1 LTRICENRTVRSLCS
16 NVFWGEWGVVAQP
29 VVRLLA
35 CAGMV
40 AAGLLIGGGIASAD
54 SGLGGLGIG
63 HDQNNDSNPRSD
75 TDQTPVNPP
84 VVRIGAREDRGG
96 FEVGPGGIRISRR
109 PGFRG
114 GFDLSPD
121 APRLTIDERG
131 ISGAFNLGPSGS
143 RVTSGPGS
151 GGSGAGSDRGAQ
163 ADAELSP
170 SGTRV
175 ESGAEVAASGQ
186 GSSEEPGAPEGSSKA
201 PDIGRAAMAQ
211 RLTIYIPVPRLLART
226 GGRAQ
231 SSFTTV
237 VISVPTGSI
246 LRAYGQPRPHP
257 QPTPSPSPSPSFR
270 TSEIP
275 SEMPDVEVIDSSG
288 EHGSDYTPSGDLQP
302 VRAPLVI
309 APPPV
314 APPRP
319 AIPPVAPPAIP
330 PVAVAPPP
338 AGGRPESQ
346 LHVPNSIVAGAP
358 PEIRAPAPTAAPPPA
373 AGAGP
378 VEIPTRFG
386 YQQYLRTAKVTDM
399 AVVALPGVVGLV
411 LMTVSG
417 TVIGHRQARAG
428 HMLRHTA
435 AARFMA

>member
-1 LTRICENRTVRSLCS
+1 M
-16 NVFWGEWGVVAQP
+16 AQP

-63 HDQNNDSNPRSD
+63 HDQNNDSNPRND

-96 FEVGPGGIRISRR
+96 FEVGPGGIRISRQ

-114 GFDLSPD
+114 GFDISPD
-121 APRLTIDERG
+121 GPRLTIDERG

-143 RVTSGPGS
+143 RVTFGPGS

-186 GSSEEPGAPEGSSKA
+186 GSTEEPGAPEGSAKA
-201 PDIGRAAMAQ
+201 PDIGHAAMAQ

-246 LRAYGQPRPHP
+246 LRAYGQPRPQP
-257 QPTPSPSPSPSFR
+257 QPTPSPSFR

-288 EHGSDYTPSGDLQP
+288 ERGSDYAPSGDLQP

-319 AIPPVAPPAIP
+319 VVPPVAPPAIP

-338 AGGRPESQ
+338 AGVRPGSQ

-358 PEIRAPAPTAAPPPA
+358 PEIRGPAPTAAPPPA

-378 VEIPTRFG
+378 VEIPATRFG

-428 HMLRHTA
+428 HMLRHTG

>member
-1 LTRICENRTVRSLCS
+1 MLTRICENRTVRCLCS

-40 AAGLLIGGGIASAD
+40 AAGLVIGGGIASAD

-96 FEVGPGGIRISRR
+96 FEVGPGGNRISRR

-143 RVTSGPGS
+143 RVTSGPVS

-163 ADAELSP
+163 ADADLSP
-170 SGTRV
+170 SGTGV

-186 GSSEEPGAPEGSSKA
+186 ASSEEPGAPEGSAKA
-201 PDIGRAAMAQ
+201 PGSGRAAMAQ

-237 VISVPTGSI
+237 VISVPAGSM

-257 QPTPSPSPSPSFR
+257 QPSPSPSFR

-275 SEMPDVEVIDSSG
+275 SEMPDVEVIKSSG
-288 EHGSDYTPSGDLQP
+288 QRASDYDPSCDLQQ

-309 APPPV
+309 A
-314 APPRP
+314 
-319 AIPPVAPPAIP
+319 
-330 PVAVAPPP
+330 
-338 AGGRPESQ
+338 
-346 LHVPNSIVAGAP
+346 
-358 PEIRAPAPTAAPPPA
+358 
-373 AGAGP
+373 
-378 VEIPTRFG
+378 
-386 YQQYLRTAKVTDM
+386 
-399 AVVALPGVVGLV
+399 
-411 LMTVSG
+411 
-417 TVIGHRQARAG
+417 
-428 HMLRHTA
+428 
-435 AARFMA
+435 

>member
-1 LTRICENRTVRSLCS
+1 MFVQQLFLGGRVGI
-16 NVFWGEWGVVAQP
+16 VAQP
-29 VVRLLA
+29 VVRFLA
-35 CAGMV
+35 CAGLI
-40 AAGLLIGGGIASAD
+40 AAGLLMGGGIASAD

-63 HDQNNDSNPRSD
+63 HEKHNDNKPRNDADQR
-75 TDQTPVNPP
+75 PVSRPT
-84 VVRIGAREDRGG
+84 VRIGAREDRGG
-96 FEVGPGGIRISRR
+96 FEVGPGGIRISRQ

-114 GFDLSPD
+114 GFDVRPDSPQ
-121 APRLTIDERG
+121 LTIDKRG

-143 RVTSGPGS
+143 RVTFGRASS
-151 GGSGAGSDRGAQ
+151 GGSGASGEQ

-175 ESGAEVAASGQ
+175 ESEAKVAASGQ
-186 GSSEEPGAPEGSSKA
+186 GSTDELDASEGSAKD
-201 PDIGRAAMAQ
+201 PMAQ
-211 RLTIYIPVPRLLART
+211 RVTIYLPVPRLLART
-226 GGRAQ
+226 GARAR

-246 LRAYGQPRPHP
+246 VRAYGQPQT
-257 QPTPSPSPSPSFR
+257 QPEPTPSPSFR
-270 TSEIP
+270 TREVP
-275 SEMPDVEVIDSSG
+275 AELPAEVPNVEAIDASG
-288 EHGSDYTPSGDLQP
+288 EGGSDYAPAGDLRP
-302 VRAPLVI
+302 VRAPVVI

-319 AIPPVAPPAIP
+319 VVPPGAPPVIP

-338 AGGRPESQ
+338 AGGRLGSQ
-346 LHVPNSIVAGAP
+346 VHVPNSIAASAP
-358 PEIRAPAPTAAPPPA
+358 PQMRGPAPTPAPPPA
-373 AGAGP
+373 TGAVR
-378 VEIPTRFG
+378 VEIPATRLG
-386 YQQYLRTAKVTDM
+386 YQQNLRTAKVTDM

-428 HMLRHTA
+428 HMLRNNG

>member
-1 LTRICENRTVRSLCS
+1 M
-16 NVFWGEWGVVAQP
+16 AQP
-29 VVRLLA
+29 VVRFLA
-35 CAGMV
+35 CAGLI
-40 AAGLLIGGGIASAD
+40 AAGLLMGGGIASAD

-63 HDQNNDSNPRSD
+63 DEKNNDNKPRND
-75 TDQTPVNPP
+75 ADQRPVSPP
-84 VVRIGAREDRGG
+84 IVRIGAREDRGG
-96 FEVGPGGIRISRR
+96 FEVGPGGIRISRQ

-114 GFDLSPD
+114 GFDISPD
-121 APRLTIDERG
+121 GPRLTIDERG

-143 RVTSGPGS
+143 RVTFGHAWS
-151 GGSGAGSDRGAQ
+151 GGSGASGEQGEQ
-163 ADAELSP
+163 AVAELSP

-175 ESGAEVAASGQ
+175 ESEAEVAASGQ
-186 GSSEEPGAPEGSSKA
+186 GSTEELDAYEGSAKD
-201 PDIGRAAMAQ
+201 PGIGSAAMAQ
-211 RLTIYIPVPRLLART
+211 RLTIYIPVPRLLT
-226 GGRAQ
+226 GTGARAQ

-246 LRAYGQPRPHP
+246 LRAYGQSQP
-257 QPTPSPSPSPSFR
+257 QPEPTPSPSFR
-270 TSEIP
+270 TSEVP
-275 SEMPDVEVIDSSG
+275 AEVPNVEVIDASG
-288 EHGSDYTPSGDLQP
+288 EGGSDYAPAGDLQP

-319 AIPPVAPPAIP
+319 VVPPGAPPVIP

-338 AGGRPESQ
+338 AGGRLGSQ
-346 LHVPNSIVAGAP
+346 VHVPNSIVAGAP
-358 PEIRAPAPTAAPPPA
+358 PRMRGPAPTPAPPPA
-373 AGAGP
+373 TGAVP
-378 VEIPTRFG
+378 VEVPATRLG

-417 TVIGHRQARAG
+417 TVIGHRQASAG
-428 HMLRHTA
+428 HMLRNNG